1 MFPSLVLFFAILFT
15 LFSIYMMLQ
24 LLIVFLVQF
33 YYKATFDRD
42 DKKAM
47 KNDFGKSTLF
57 DFAAAFF
64 WAFFYYLTH

>member
-24 LLIVFLVQF
+24 LLTIFLVQL
-33 YYKATFDRD
+33 YTEKKLDMA

-57 DFAAAFF
+57 DVAAAFL
-64 WAFFYYLTH
+64 WALFYYLTH